1 MYLLD
6 SNIIIYYADKK
17 YPCLDAIFQ
26 EETLY
31 ASEITRLE
39 VLGYHQIGDLKPL
52 FEQLFTSFLLIPI
65 SKIIL
70 DSAIS
75 LKQQKRMSL
84 GDSIIAATALQN
96 DLVIVTRNVD
106 DFSWI
111 NGLAV
116 YNPFED

>member
-6 SNIIIYYADKK
+6 SNIIIYYSEKK

-39 VLGYHQIGDLKPL
+39 VLGYHQIGDLKEF
-52 FEQLFTSFLLIPI
+52 FEKLFTTFNLIPI

-70 DSAIS
+70 DTAIS

-96 DLVIVTRNVD
+96 DLSLVTRNVD
-106 DFSWI
+106 DFRWI
-111 NGLAV
+111 SGLDV
-116 YNPFED
+116 YNPFDD